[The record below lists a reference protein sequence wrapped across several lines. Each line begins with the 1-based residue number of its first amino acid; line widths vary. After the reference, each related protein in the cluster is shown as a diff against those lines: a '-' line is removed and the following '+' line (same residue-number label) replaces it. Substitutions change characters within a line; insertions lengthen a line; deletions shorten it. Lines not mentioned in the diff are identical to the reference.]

1 MTTTAPPAAARMTGL
16 MVPRV
21 SAARAW
27 AIACTAYFAIVLAA
41 VLMTAHAPFW
51 TSARIALIQVVP
63 DCALAPLA
71 FAAARR
77 IPLGRLPAWR
87 FALFHTAGGAAFT
100 LLSALGFLAGFLVE
114 GRLTGGAWP
123 ALPRFEG
130 FVYKGIGSVLVYA
143 TVCAAANA
151 VEQARRA
158 ARAEVLSAEARLA
171 ALRARLNPHFIL
183 NLLHTLMGLVGRD
196 PASAQAALEQLGDVL
211 RYALRVQSQGLDEVR
226 LREEWEFVERYLAL
240 ERLRLGDRLRTRLEV
255 EESLLDT
262 VVPVFSLQPL
272 VENAVRHAIA
282 PRASGGSIAVR
293 AARQGDTVLLT
304 VEDDGVAP
312 DDALAPA
319 RVESRAAPNG
329 GAGNGIG
336 LRLIRERLAALYGAA
351 ARLETGRSSLGGFR
365 AAVTV
370 PIGEAP

>member
-1 MTTTAPPAAARMTGL
+1 MPAVPMPPGTPHRAPRLAASQRSEM
-16 MVPRV
+16 
-21 SAARAW
+21 RAW
-27 AIACTAYFAIVLAA
+27 GIACAAYFAIVLAA
-41 VLMTAHAPFW
+41 VLMTSNYSFW
-51 TSARIALIQVVP
+51 TSVRGAVLQVLP

-71 FAAARR
+71 FALARR

-87 FALFHTAGGAAFT
+87 FALFHAAGGAAFV
-100 LLSALGFLAGFLVE
+100 LLSALGFLGLYFVE
-114 GRLTGGAWP
+114 RRVTGGAWP
-123 ALPRFEG
+123 ALPRLEG

-151 VEQARRA
+151 VEQAQRA

-226 LREEWEFVERYLAL
+226 LREEWEFVERYLSL

-255 EESLLDT
+255 EESLLDA

-293 AARQGDTVLLT
+293 AARQGESVLLT
-304 VEDDGVAP
+304 VEDDGTPTDVAATP
-312 DDALAPA
+312 GTAGDAP
-319 RVESRAAPNG
+319 G
-329 GAGNGIG
+329 QGNGIG
-336 LRLIRERLAALYGAA
+336 LRLIRERLAVLYGAA
-351 ARLETGRSSLGGFR
+351 ARLETGRSSQGGFR

-370 PIGEAP
+370 PIGEAT

>member
-1 MTTTAPPAAARMTGL
+1 M
-16 MVPRV
+16 
-21 SAARAW
+21 RAW
-27 AIACTAYFAIVLAA
+27 GIACAAYFAIVLAA
-41 VLMTAHAPFW
+41 VLMTSNYSFW
-51 TSARIALIQVVP
+51 TSVRGAVLQVLP

-71 FAAARR
+71 FALARR

-87 FALFHTAGGAAFT
+87 FALFHAAGGAAFV
-100 LLSALGFLAGFLVE
+100 LLSALGFLGLYFVE
-114 GRLTGGAWP
+114 RRVTGGAWP
-123 ALPRFEG
+123 ALPRLEG

-151 VEQARRA
+151 VEQAQRA

-226 LREEWEFVERYLAL
+226 LREEWEFVERYLSL

-255 EESLLDT
+255 EESLLDA

-293 AARQGDTVLLT
+293 AARQGESVLLT
-304 VEDDGVAP
+304 VEDDGTPTDVAATP
-312 DDALAPA
+312 GTAGDAP
-319 RVESRAAPNG
+319 G
-329 GAGNGIG
+329 QGNGIG
-336 LRLIRERLAALYGAA
+336 LRLIRERLAVLYGAA
-351 ARLETGRSSLGGFR
+351 ARLETGRSSQGGFR

-370 PIGEAP
+370 PIGEAT